1 MKRGELVRLL
11 EKSGCCL
18 DREGGR
24 HSIYLNPAT
33 GKKAPMPRHME
44 IDNKLAKKIRRQ
56 LGLED

>member
-33 GKKAPMPRHME
+33 GKKAPVPRHME